1 MADLQ
6 LSSRLHKT
14 EAGELAIK
22 VRDATLSPK
31 SRMLLIMLDGKKPAS
46 DLLKLRP
53 DPQEVLQLLGELVD
67 QGYASV
73 LNPMAAPAQAP
84 PAAAM
89 GAAAVVAEPSPA
101 SPAAT
106 SSAMPLNL
114 ISDATAL
121 KLAIRRATRFLEN
134 TLGPNSQD
142 MCIQLEKCASG
153 SEFTTKVLEIRRA
166 VASVKSEKKADEF
179 VTVAMVA

>member
-6 LSSRLHKT
+6 LNSLLRKT

-31 SRMLLIMLDGKKPAS
+31 SRMALIMLDGKKPAS

-53 DPQEVLQLLGELVD
+53 DPQEMMQLLGELVD

-73 LNPMAAPAQAP
+73 LNPMAAPAPTA
-84 PAAAM
+84 
-89 GAAAVVAEPSPA
+89 AAAVAAPLPPSVTPA
-101 SPAAT
+101 M
-106 SSAMPLNL
+106 AMPVNL

-121 KLAIRRATRFLEN
+121 KLAIRRATRFLEDN
-134 TLGPNSQD
+134 LGPTSQG

-153 SEFTTKVLEIRRA
+153 AEFTARVLEIRRA

-179 VTVAMVA
+179 VTVALVA

>member
-6 LSSRLHKT
+6 LTSLLRKT

-31 SRMLLIMLDGKKPAS
+31 SRMVLIMLDGKKPAS
-46 DLLKLRP
+46 ELLKLRP
-53 DPQEVLQLLGELVD
+53 DPQEVMQLLGELVD

-73 LNPMAAPAQAP
+73 LNPMAVAPAQATA
-84 PAAAM
+84 AAAM
-89 GAAAVVAEPSPA
+89 VAAVAEPSPT
-101 SPAAT
+101 SPAAPAT
-106 SSAMPLNL
+106 AMPLNL

-134 TLGPNSQD
+134 TLGPTSQG
-142 MCIQLEKCASG
+142 MCIQLEKCTSG
-153 SEFTTKVLEIRRA
+153 SEFTAKVLEIRRV

-179 VTVAMVA
+179 VTVALVA

>member
-6 LSSRLHKT
+6 LNSLLRKT

-31 SRMLLIMLDGKKPAS
+31 SRMMLIMVDGKKPAS

-53 DPQEVLQLLGELVD
+53 DPQEVMQLLGELVD

-73 LNPMAAPAQAP
+73 LNPMAAPATVATV
-84 PAAAM
+84 
-89 GAAAVVAEPSPA
+89 GASVVAAPSLA
-101 SPAAT
+101 SPTTPA
-106 SSAMPLNL
+106 SAMPLNL

-121 KLAIRRATRFLEN
+121 KLAIRRATRFLEDN
-134 TLGPNSQD
+134 LGPTSEG

-153 SEFTTKVLEIRRA
+153 SEFTARVLDIRRA

-179 VTVAMVA
+179 VTIALVA

>member
-6 LSSRLHKT
+6 LNSLLRKT
-14 EAGELAIK
+14 EAGDTAIK

-31 SRMLLIMLDGKKPAS
+31 SRMMLIMLDGKKPAS

-53 DPQEVLQLLGELVD
+53 DPQEVIQLLGELVD

-84 PAAAM
+84 PTAAM
-89 GAAAVVAEPSPA
+89 VSAGAVAVRSPA
-101 SPAAT
+101 SPTAPA
-106 SSAMPLNL
+106 SAMPLNL

-121 KLAIRRATRFLEN
+121 KLAIRRATRFLEAS
-134 TLGPNSQD
+134 LGPTSEG
-142 MCIQLEKCASG
+142 MCIQLEKCTSG
-153 SEFTTKVLEIRRA
+153 SEFTAKVLEIRRV

-179 VTVAMVA
+179 VTVALVA